1 MLALVVRVRVEAK
14 SWSTAV
20 LEMAPSEAVR
30 VAAPA
35 VRLVQFTLAVKLAVV
50 APAATGTVAGTVT
63 AVLLLPRKTLVPPV
77 AAETLTITVQTS
89 VVEPMTEALAQ
100 VIAVTSGTP
109 VPVRLI
115 AVLVPAELL
124 SLLGMVNAPVTA
136 PATAGSNVRVKT
148 VVCPGFR
155 VTGKVV
161 PVNAKPAPDIVGAL
175 MVRGRLPV
183 ELKVT
188 VFVTAVVTPSLPNAK
203 LVALVVRV
211 RVAAKSWSAT
221 VLEMP
226 PSEAV
231 RVAVPAVRLDQFTV
245 AVKLADA
252 APAATETVAGTVT
265 AVLLLARVTVE
276 PPVAAATL
284 TVTVQTSVV
293 EPVTDKFAQVTP
305 VILGIP
311 VPVRVI
317 AVLVPAEL
325 LLLLEMVN
333 APVTAPAAVG
343 SNLTVKA
350 VVCPG
355 FNVTGKVVPV
365 TVNPAPVIVGALM
378 VRGRFPVELKVSV
391 FVTAVVTP
399 SLPNA
404 KVVAEVVRVRVAA
417 KSWSATDLPMPPSM
431 PVRVAVEAVRLV
443 EFTVAVKLAVVAP
456 AATVTV
462 AGTVTAVLLLS
473 KVTAEPPVAAATLT
487 VTVQTSVVE
496 PVTDK
501 FAQVT
506 PVILGIPV
514 PVRLIAVL
522 VPAELLLLLEMVNAP
537 VTAPATAGSNVRV
550 KTVVCPGFRVTG
562 KVVPVNAKPAPDIVG
577 ALMVRGRLPV
587 ELKVKVLV

>member
-1 MLALVVRVRVEAK
+1 VKEAL
-14 SWSTAV
+14 
-20 LEMAPSEAVR
+20 
-30 VAAPA
+30 
-35 VRLVQFTLAVKLAVV
+35 V
-50 APAATGTVAGTVT
+50 APAATVTVAGTVT
-63 AVLLLPRKTLVPPV
+63 AELLADKLTLKPPLGAGALSATLQASV
-77 AAETLTITVQTS
+77 AAPVMD
-89 VVEPMTEALAQ
+89 PLAQ
-100 VIAVTSGTP
+100 VNPLKAGAGAAVP

-115 AVLVPAELL
+115 AAVVPLELLLLLVMVSVPA
-124 SLLGMVNAPVTA
+124 TA
-136 PATAGSNVRVKT
+136 PAAVGSNLTLNT
-148 VVCPGFR
+148 VVCPGLR
-155 VTGKVV
+155 VSGKVV
-161 PVNAKPAPDIVGAL
+161 PETVKPVPVIVGAL
-175 MVRGRLPV
+175 MVTERLPA
-183 ELKVT
+183 EPKVRDCVVGVFSTTLPKAT
-188 VFVTAVVTPSLPNAK
+188 V
-203 LVALVVRV
+203 VALVVRV